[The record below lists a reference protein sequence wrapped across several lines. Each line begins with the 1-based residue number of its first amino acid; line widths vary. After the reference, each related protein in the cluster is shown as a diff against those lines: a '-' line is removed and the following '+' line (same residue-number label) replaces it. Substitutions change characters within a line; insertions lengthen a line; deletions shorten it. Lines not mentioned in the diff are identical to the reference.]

1 MNIKAVIFD
10 FDGTLVD
17 SEENYYLADKKL
29 LLKYGIK
36 FTQAMKK
43 EFIGT
48 GNYEMMKK
56 IRQKYD
62 INISTEEL
70 TQEKNAIYLEIALN
84 NTKVYPKMLNF
95 LNGVINLKYKVAVAS
110 GSSPNILRELLD
122 STGLAK
128 YFETVVSSEDALK
141 GKPAPDIFLEA
152 AKRLKVDPSECC
164 AIEDSKYGVMSA
176 KSAGML
182 CISVPYLT
190 TPPLDPSFEKSDLIF
205 RKGMKEFNPEKALI
219 WLKKASISP

>member
-1 MNIKAVIFD
+1 MNINAVIFD

-36 FTQAMKK
+36 FTQAMKR

-56 IRQKYD
+56 IRLKYGID
-62 INISTEEL
+62 KSAEEL
-70 TQEKNAIYLEIALN
+70 TQEKNDIYLKIALN
-84 NTKVYPKMLNF
+84 NTKVYPKMLDF
-95 LNGVINLKYKVAVAS
+95 LKGVIELKYKVAVAS
-110 GSSPNILRELLD
+110 GSSPNILKELLS
-122 STGLAK
+122 STELAK
-128 YFETVVSSEDALK
+128 YFEIVVSSEDAPK

-152 AKRLKVDPSECC
+152 AKRLKVDPSKCC
-164 AIEDSKYGVMSA
+164 AVEDSKYGVISA

-190 TPPLDPSFEKSDLIF
+190 TQPLDPNFEKSDLLF
-205 RKGMKEFNPEKALI
+205 RKGMKEFDPEKALF
-219 WLKKASISP
+219 WLKNYPISP

>member
-29 LLKYGIK
+29 LFKYGIN

-56 IRQKYD
+56 LRIKYSID
-62 INISTEEL
+62 ESAEKL
-70 TQEKNAIYLEIALN
+70 TQEKNDIYLEIALN
-84 NTKVYPKMLNF
+84 NTKIYPKMMDF
-95 LNGVINLKYKVAVAS
+95 LNGVIELKYKVAVAS
-110 GSSPNILRELLD
+110 GSSPNILKELLN
-122 STGLAK
+122 STGLTQ
-128 YFETVVSSEDALK
+128 YFEIVVSSEDAIR
-141 GKPAPDIFLEA
+141 GKPSPDIFLET
-152 AKRLKVDPSECC
+152 AKRLNVDPSKCC

-182 CISVPYLT
+182 CIGVPYLT
-190 TPPLDPSFEKSDLIF
+190 TPPLDPIFEKADLLF
-205 RKGMKEFNPEKALI
+205 SKGMKEFNPKNALI
-219 WLKKASISP
+219 WLRNASISP